1 MSEKKRTKD
10 IETALAMLGD
20 EDVSETLLSDLSLK
34 PSRSLAD
41 LLLLMM
47 FLEKREEKIKREIAS
62 AIASAQQSEFN
73 SDIRKML
80 AERVLKLMDRME
92 ESMDAM
98 TSIMTI
104 FFSSIAGKAVNKNQN
119 ISVRIE

>member
-1 MSEKKRTKD
+1 MSEKKKTRD

-20 EDVSETLLSDLSLK
+20 DDVAEALLSDLSLK

-47 FLEKREEKIKREIAS
+47 FLEKREEKIKREIAT
-62 AIASAQQSEFN
+62 AISSAQQNEISSEM
-73 SDIRKML
+73 RRML
-80 AERVLKLMDRME
+80 AERMLRVLDRME

-98 TSIMTI
+98 TSIMTV
-104 FFSSIAGKAVNKNQN
+104 FFSGLASKTINKKQN
-119 ISVRIE
+119 IPVKVE

>member
-119 ISVRIE
+119 

>member
-1 MSEKKRTKD
+1 MSEKKKTKD
-10 IETALAMLGD
+10 IETALVMLGD

-47 FLEKREEKIKREIAS
+47 FLEKKEEKIKREIAT
-62 AIASAQQSEFN
+62 AIASAQQNEFN
-73 SDIRKML
+73 NEVRKMF
-80 AERVLKLMDRME
+80 AERMLKLMDRME
-92 ESMDAM
+92 ESMDAL

-104 FFSSIAGKAVNKNQN
+104 FFSNVASKAVNKNQN